1 MKPGV
6 KFLIIDDNEV
16 DQLVTQQLL
25 KKDLGAA
32 DVAQAG
38 NGMEAMEW
46 IRDLKSDLPDTL
58 VIILDVR
65 MPLMD
70 GFQFLDA
77 FEALHEDFKKMTK
90 IIMLSSTLDPRD
102 IEQAEAHKNVIRM
115 FSKPLPVKELQALI
129 KPPS

>member
-1 MKPGV
+1 MKTDH
-6 KFLIIDDNEV
+6 KFLVIDDNEV

-25 KKDLGAA
+25 KKDLGAV
-32 DVAQAG
+32 DVVQAG
-38 NGMEAMEW
+38 NGVEAMQW
-46 IRDLKSDLPDTL
+46 IHDQKSNLPDSL
-58 VIILDVR
+58 VILLDVR

-77 FEALHEDFKKMTK
+77 FESLNDDVKKMTK

-102 IEQAEAHKNVIRM
+102 IEQAEAHKNVLQL

-129 KPPS
+129 

>member
-1 MKPGV
+1 MKTDHT
-6 KFLIIDDNEV
+6 FLIIDDNEV

-38 NGMEAMEW
+38 NGIEAMQW
-46 IRDLKSDLPDTL
+46 IRDLKSNFPGNL
-58 VIILDVR
+58 VILLDVR

-77 FEALHEDFKKMTK
+77 FESLHEDFKKMTK

-102 IEQAEAHKNVIRM
+102 IEQAEAHKNVIRL
-115 FSKPLPVKELQALI
+115 FSKPLPVKELKALI
-129 KPPS
+129 

>member
-1 MKPGV
+1 MKTDRQ
-6 KFLIIDDNEV
+6 FLIIDDNEI

-25 KKDLGAA
+25 KKDLGAVE
-32 DVAQAG
+32 VAQAG
-38 NGMEAMEW
+38 NGIEAMQW
-46 IRDLKSDLPDTL
+46 IRDLKSDLPNSL

-77 FEALHEDFKKMTK
+77 FESLNEDLKKMTK

-102 IEQAEAHKNVIRM
+102 IEQAEAHKNVIQL
-115 FSKPLPVKELQALI
+115 FSKPLPVKKLQALI
-129 KPPS
+129 

>member
-1 MKPGV
+1 MKTDRQ
-6 KFLIIDDNEV
+6 FLIIDDNEI

-25 KKDLGAA
+25 KKDLGAVE
-32 DVAQAG
+32 VAQAG
-38 NGMEAMEW
+38 NGIEAMQW
-46 IRDLKSDLPDTL
+46 IRDLKSDLPNSL

-77 FEALHEDFKKMTK
+77 FESLNEDLKKMTK

-102 IEQAEAHKNVIRM
+102 FEQAEAHKNVIQL
-115 FSKPLPVKELQALI
+115 FSKPLPVKKLQALI
-129 KPPS
+129 

>member
-1 MKPGV
+1 MKTDR
-6 KFLIIDDNEV
+6 KFLVIDDNEV

-25 KKDLGAA
+25 KKDLGAE

-38 NGMEAMEW
+38 NGIEAMQW
-46 IRDLKSDLPDTL
+46 IRDLKSNLPNSL
-58 VIILDVR
+58 VILLDVR

-77 FEALHEDFKKMTK
+77 FESLSEDLKKKTK

-102 IEQAEAHKNVIRM
+102 IEQAEAHKNVIEM
-115 FSKPLPVKELQALI
+115 FSKPLPVKKLQALI
-129 KPPS
+129 

>member
-1 MKPGV
+1 MKTDRQ
-6 KFLIIDDNEV
+6 FLIIDDNEI

-25 KKDLGAA
+25 KKDLGAVE
-32 DVAQAG
+32 VAQAG
-38 NGMEAMEW
+38 NGIEAMQW
-46 IRDLKSDLPDTL
+46 IRDLKSDLPNSL

-77 FEALHEDFKKMTK
+77 FESLNEDLKKMTK

-102 IEQAEAHKNVIRM
+102 IEQAEAHKNVIQL
-115 FSKPLPVKELQALI
+115 FSKPLPIKKLQALI
-129 KPPS
+129 

>member
-1 MKPGV
+1 MKTDRQ
-6 KFLIIDDNEV
+6 FLIIDDNEV

-25 KKDLGAA
+25 KKDLGAVE
-32 DVAQAG
+32 VAQAG
-38 NGMEAMEW
+38 NGIEAMQW
-46 IRDLKSDLPDTL
+46 IRDLKSDLPNSL

-77 FEALHEDFKKMTK
+77 FESLNEDLKKMTK

-102 IEQAEAHKNVIRM
+102 FEQAEAHKNVIQL
-115 FSKPLPVKELQALI
+115 FSKPLPVKKLQALI
-129 KPPS
+129 

>member
-1 MKPGV
+1 MKTDRQ
-6 KFLIIDDNEV
+6 FLIIDDNEI

-25 KKDLGAA
+25 KKDLGAVE
-32 DVAQAG
+32 VAQAG
-38 NGMEAMEW
+38 NGIEAMQW
-46 IRDLKSDLPDTL
+46 IRDLKSDLPNSL

-77 FEALHEDFKKMTK
+77 FESLNEDLKKMTK

-102 IEQAEAHKNVIRM
+102 VEQAEAHKNVIQL
-115 FSKPLPVKELQALI
+115 FSKPLPVKKLQALI
-129 KPPS
+129 